1 MGGYLQEHIGTL
13 ISVLLIINLS
23 KRYLCEIDIDH
34 LALLSINIFKDKG
47 LIFRNIMMAASVI

>member
-1 MGGYLQEHIGTL
+1 MVLMRGDLQEHIDTL

-47 LIFRNIMMAASVI
+47 LIFRNGM